1 MAQRNLL
8 VLQQE
13 IKHNR
18 DAFYLALRRN
28 SVDEHALGLGVVQR
42 YLDTGDVDLGGEFD
56 AVEELT
62 HTNPYLLAPAVAGV
76 GEAGVAGEVLIGRV
90 LSIFFGLGFL
100 GRVSDKFFNRNF
112 GRVFGKFFGEDFEIL
127 VVWELVSRGRN
138 LGT

>member
-1 MAQRNLL
+1 VLVACFYVVCQQPSGNALACLL
-8 VLQQE
+8 RQQ
-13 IKHNR
+13 
-18 DAFYLALRRN
+18 
-28 SVDEHALGLGVVQR
+28 DEHALGLVVVQR
-42 YLDTGDVDLGGEFD
+42 YLDTGDVDLGGDFD

-62 HTNPYLLAPAVAGV
+62 HTNPYLLVPAVAGV

-127 VVWELVSRGRN
+127 VVILRQVDDIRRM
-138 LGT
+138 